1 MMRQFLK
8 ILKFQNV
15 FSVGHYNTHILPS
28 CWKKCQWNARQA
40 FYFDKRARHSS
51 SCWGAKNPKKI
62 ATLRIRDGYYFE
74 RLTNWDFLVLK
85 GTTAPDTFAD
95 KMGNF
100 FFQKRPIS
108 VCGGILKVYTKH
120 VGTIFSFLANCE
132 VSISSKKN
140 GNSSRKYFFESM
152 SISIVHAYIKYWIQ
166 SIKKKPRVYI
176 LLPTLRNGKKRNF
189 LFKFPLLYLEN
200 EEIHQKTDKKFKIY
214 L

>member
-1 MMRQFLK
+1 MA
-8 ILKFQNV
+8 IT
-15 FSVGHYNTHILPS
+15 THIYCPPVGRSVNETRVKPSILIKGLDIQVNS
-28 CWKKCQWNARQA
+28 CW
-40 FYFDKRARHSS
+40 
-51 SCWGAKNPKKI
+51 AKNPKKI

-152 SISIVHAYIKYWIQ
+152 SISIVHAYIKY
-166 SIKKKPRVYI
+166 
-176 LLPTLRNGKKRNF
+176 
-189 LFKFPLLYLEN
+189 
-200 EEIHQKTDKKFKIY
+200 
-214 L
+214 

>member
-1 MMRQFLK
+1 MRQFLK
-8 ILKFQNV
+8 ILKFQNL
-15 FSVGHYNTHILPS
+15 FSVGHYNTYIYCPPVGRSVNETRVKPSILIKGLDIQVNS
-28 CWKKCQWNARQA
+28 CW
-40 FYFDKRARHSS
+40 
-51 SCWGAKNPKKI
+51 AKNPKKI

-100 FFQKRPIS
+100 FFSKKTDFGLWGNTKS
-108 VCGGILKVYTKH
+108 VY

-152 SISIVHAYIKYWIQ
+152 SISIVHAYIKY
-166 SIKKKPRVYI
+166 
-176 LLPTLRNGKKRNF
+176 
-189 LFKFPLLYLEN
+189 
-200 EEIHQKTDKKFKIY
+200 
-214 L
+214 